1 MRILQV
7 ITLSELGGAQSV
19 VINLSNTL
27 CQENDV
33 IVAAGGNGKMW
44 DLLDKRITQERIMSL
59 QRELSPIKE
68 IKTLIS
74 LKKLYRK
81 YHPDVIHLH
90 SSKAGIL
97 GRIAFPKSKIVY
109 TVHGF
114 DSIRI
119 AYRKFLPIEKLL
131 QKRCRAIVGVSHYDE
146 FNLKNE
152 GITNN
157 VQTVYNG
164 IQKVAS
170 LNNNPF
176 DSYSQYKYKVLCIAR
191 LSPPKN
197 IELFL
202 SVAKLLKEYAF
213 IWIGNQNEIDFEY
226 PDNVFFMG
234 NIKNAGAYIE
244 YSDIF
249 FLPSNFEGLPITILE
264 ALSCGKPVIASNVG
278 GIPEILNGVNG
289 YALENDALVMANR
302 IKEILEDRT
311 RYMRMCQSAKQTYQ
325 DKFTIDKMVNGYS
338 AIYMNICLGGARVVE

>member
-27 CQENDV
+27 CQKNDV
-33 IVAAGGNGKMW
+33 IVAAGGTGKMW
-44 DLLDKRITQERIMSL
+44 DLLDKRIKQEKIMSL

-68 IKTLIS
+68 IKS
-74 LKKLYRK
+74 LVSLRKLYRK

-146 FNLKNE
+146 ANLKKE

-157 VQTVYNG
+157 VMTIYNG
-164 IQKVAS
+164 IQKVES
-170 LNNNPF
+170 LHNNPF

-213 IWIGNQNEIDFEY
+213 IWIGNQNEVDFEY
-226 PDNVFFMG
+226 PDNVYFMG

-244 YSDIF
+244 YADIF

-264 ALSCGKPVIASNVG
+264 ALSCGKPVIASKVG
-278 GIPEILNGVNG
+278 GIPEILDGTNG
-289 YALENDALVMANR
+289 YALENDAPAMANK
-302 IKEILEDRT
+302 IKEILENRAK
-311 RYMRMCQSAKQTYQ
+311 YIEMCKAAKQMYQ
-325 DKFTIDKMVNGYS
+325 YKFTIDKMVNGYLT
-338 AIYMNICLGGARVVE
+338 IYNEII

>member
-27 CQENDV
+27 CQKNDV
-33 IVAAGGNGKMW
+33 IVAAGGTGKMW
-44 DLLDKRITQERIMSL
+44 DLLDKRIKQEKIMSL

-68 IKTLIS
+68 IKS
-74 LKKLYRK
+74 LVSLRKLYRK

-146 FNLKNE
+146 ANLKKE

-157 VQTVYNG
+157 VMTIYNG
-164 IQKVAS
+164 IRKVKS
-170 LNNNPF
+170 LHNNPF

-213 IWIGNQNEIDFEY
+213 IWIGNQNEVDFEY
-226 PDNVFFMG
+226 PDNVYFMG

-244 YSDIF
+244 YADIF

-264 ALSCGKPVIASNVG
+264 ALSCGKPVIASKVG
-278 GIPEILNGVNG
+278 GIPEILDGTNG
-289 YALENDALVMANR
+289 YALENDAPAMANK
-302 IKEILEDRT
+302 IKEILENRAK
-311 RYMRMCQSAKQTYQ
+311 YIEMCKAAKQMYQ
-325 DKFTIDKMVNGYS
+325 YKFTIDKMVNGYLT
-338 AIYMNICLGGARVVE
+338 IYNEII